1 MMSHRRSVKI
11 LLGGVILAPIL
22 FIIVSAA
29 LVINGLND
37 DLQKADVAVVLGNA
51 VQPDGQP
58 SPRLKA
64 RLDKA
69 VQLYR
74 QGLFSNIIVS
84 GGVGIE
90 GFDEAVVMKRYLIA
104 QGVPDNH
111 IFVDSDGRTTYLT
124 AQHSA
129 RLMKENHWTSAFV
142 ISQYFHIPRTRL
154 ALKQFGVLSIYSAHA
169 EFYEVRDIYSTA
181 REVVGYGSYLF
192 REPEVA
198 ISQ

>member
-1 MMSHRRSVKI
+1 MSHRRSVKI

-22 FIIVSAA
+22 FIIASAA

-192 REPEVA
+192 REPE
-198 ISQ
+198 

>member
-1 MMSHRRSVKI
+1 MLR
-11 LLGGVILAPIL
+11 GAVILTPIL
-22 FIIVSAA
+22 FVIASAA
-29 LVINGLND
+29 LVIDGLND
-37 DLQKADVAVVLGNA
+37 HVHKADVAVVLGNA
-51 VQPDGQP
+51 VQPNGQP

-90 GFDEAVVMKRYLIA
+90 GYDEAVVMKRYLMM

-111 IFVDSDGRTTYLT
+111 VFVDSDGRTTYLT
-124 AQHSA
+124 AKHSA
-129 RLMKENHWTSAFV
+129 HLMKEKRWTSALV

-169 EFYEVRDIYSTA
+169 EFFEVRDIYSTA
-181 REVVGYGSYLF
+181 REVVGYGSYLL
-192 REPEVA
+192 RGRTA
-198 ISQ
+198 K

>member
-1 MMSHRRSVKI
+1 MSKRRSVKI
-11 LLGGVILAPIL
+11 LWGAVILAPIL
-22 FIIVSAA
+22 FVIASAA
-29 LVINGLND
+29 LVIDGLND
-37 DLQKADVAVVLGNA
+37 DGHKADVAVVLGNA
-51 VQPDGQP
+51 VQPNGQP

-90 GFDEAVVMKRYLIA
+90 GFDEAVVMKRYLMT
-104 QGVPDNH
+104 QGIPNNH
-111 IFVDSDGRTTYLT
+111 VFVDSDGRTTYLT
-124 AQHSA
+124 AKHSA
-129 RLMKENHWTSAFV
+129 HLMKEKGWTSALV
-142 ISQYFHIPRTRL
+142 ISQYFHIPRARL

-169 EFYEVRDIYSTA
+169 EFFEVRDIYSTA

-192 REPEVA
+192 RGRTVK
-198 ISQ
+198 

>member
-1 MMSHRRSVKI
+1 MMSQRRSVRM
-11 LLGGVILAPIL
+11 LWGAVILAPIL
-22 FIIVSAA
+22 FVIASAA
-29 LVINGLND
+29 LVIDGLND
-37 DLQKADVAVVLGNA
+37 HVHKADVAVVLGNA
-51 VQPDGQP
+51 VQPNGQP

-90 GFDEAVVMKRYLIA
+90 GYDEAVVMKRYLMM

-111 IFVDSDGRTTYLT
+111 VFVDSDGRTTYLT
-124 AQHSA
+124 AKHSA
-129 RLMKENHWTSAFV
+129 HLMKEKRWTSAFV

-169 EFYEVRDIYSTA
+169 EFFEVRDIYSTA
-181 REVVGYGSYLF
+181 REVVGYGSYLL
-192 REPEVA
+192 RGRTA
-198 ISQ
+198 K

>member
-1 MMSHRRSVKI
+1 MISHRQGVRI
-11 LLGGVILAPIL
+11 LLGAVITTPIL
-22 FIIVSAA
+22 FIITSAA
-29 LVINGLND
+29 LVIDGLND
-37 DLQKADVAVVLGNA
+37 DVHKADVAVVLGNT

-69 VQLYR
+69 IQLYR

-104 QGVPDNH
+104 QAVPDDH
-111 IFVDSDGRTTYLT
+111 IFVDSNGRTTYLT
-124 AQHSA
+124 AKHSA
-129 RLMKENHWTSAFV
+129 RLMKEKRWTSALV

-154 ALKQFGVLSIYSAHA
+154 ALKRFGVLAIYSAHA
-169 EFYEVRDIYSTA
+169 EFFEGRDIYSTA

-192 REPEVA
+192 REPE
-198 ISQ
+198 

>member
-1 MMSHRRSVKI
+1 MISHRQGVRI
-11 LLGGVILAPIL
+11 LLGAVITTPIL
-22 FIIVSAA
+22 FIITSAA
-29 LVINGLND
+29 LVIDGLND
-37 DLQKADVAVVLGNA
+37 NVHKADVAVVLGNT

-104 QGVPDNH
+104 QAVPDDH

-124 AQHSA
+124 AKHSA
-129 RLMKENHWTSAFV
+129 RLMKEKRWTSALV

-154 ALKQFGVLSIYSAHA
+154 ALKRFGVLAIYSAHA
-169 EFYEVRDIYSTA
+169 EFFEGRDIYSTA

-192 REPEVA
+192 REPE
-198 ISQ
+198 

>member
-22 FIIVSAA
+22 FIIASAA

-192 REPEVA
+192 REPE
-198 ISQ
+198 

>member
-1 MMSHRRSVKI
+1 MMMRQKRSIRV
-11 LLGGVILAPIL
+11 LLSAVILSPIL
-22 FIIVSAA
+22 FGLASAA
-29 LVINGLND
+29 LVIDGLND
-37 DLQKADVAVVLGNA
+37 DVHKADVAVVLGNA
-51 VQPDGQP
+51 VQPNGEP

-74 QGLFSNIIVS
+74 QGLFPNIIVS

-90 GFDEAVVMKRYLIA
+90 GFDEAVVMKRYLMM
-104 QGVPDNH
+104 QGIPDDH
-111 IFVDSDGRTTYLT
+111 VFVDSDGRTTYLT
-124 AQHSA
+124 AKHSA
-129 RLMKENHWTSAFV
+129 HLMKEKGWTSALV

-169 EFYEVRDIYSTA
+169 EFFEVRDIYSTA

-192 REPEVA
+192 RDSTA
-198 ISQ
+198 K

>member
-1 MMSHRRSVKI
+1 MISHRQGVRI
-11 LLGGVILAPIL
+11 LLGAVITTPIL
-22 FIIVSAA
+22 FIITSAA
-29 LVINGLND
+29 LVIDGLND
-37 DLQKADVAVVLGNA
+37 NVHKADVAVVLGNT

-104 QGVPDNH
+104 QVVPDDH

-124 AQHSA
+124 AKHSA
-129 RLMKENHWTSAFV
+129 RLMKEKRWTSALV

-154 ALKQFGVLSIYSAHA
+154 ALKRFGVLAIYSAHA
-169 EFYEVRDIYSTA
+169 EFFEGRDIYSTA
-181 REVVGYGSYLF
+181 REAVGYGSYLF
-192 REPEVA
+192 REPE
-198 ISQ
+198 